1 MNPGLKMIGL
11 GLLVAGMALLGSAQ
25 DPASNE
31 TIWASVIY
39 TYHGDRTPLVW
50 PVQNMLTSL
59 GAQQLFSAGSF
70 FRRRYLT
77 KTQGDENGSAINK
90 ISTDALDNIE
100 VFAMSTID
108 QYTAAS
114 GLAFIQGLYPPTNV
128 SSDDNST
135 FVTSPSNGSEVTAPL
150 DGYQY
155 PRLLT
160 FSPDDP
166 SSITI
171 EGQSNCPLYIEAMT
185 EFANSDE
192 AVQAKT
198 ESQAFYDGIESNI
211 LNDVFPGQN
220 ISFDYA
226 YLVHDYLNYE
236 NTHDEKISRKL
247 TEVDLAQARDLANH
261 QIRGWNGYSSDGEPA
276 SRISIQTIAGQ
287 TLAAQ
292 IVGLLL
298 NNLQS
303 QGIGGKLNLLFGSF
317 EPIVEFS
324 VLTGLA
330 MEKRELSEIP
340 DFGSS
345 MVFEMFSKTD
355 SENEEYPSSSDL
367 YIRFFF
373 RNGTASSSQLVPYPL
388 FGASDTLDLS
398 FGDFLENMQNLSISS
413 TADWC
418 SMCQNDGLF
427 CAAYSN
433 LQAGGGG
440 TIAVNRI
447 KTKNGIKP
455 VLAGVI
461 GAIVTLAVASI
472 ILALFMLFGGV
483 RFHRARAQR
492 RSKLGGFKA
501 GQKLASDRD
510 VPDHDQKSGPGTI
523 IPTKGDDR
531 VNSWELRDHGDDKP
545 NGIGTK
551 PDHSRRQ
558 SFDTEVEPYHSIE
571 PTRIDDRV

>member
-1 MNPGLKMIGL
+1 MIGL
-11 GLLVAGMALLGSAQ
+11 WLLVAGMALSVSAQ
-25 DPASNE
+25 DPSSNE

-77 KTQGDENGSAINK
+77 KTQGGKNGSAIND

-100 VFAMSTID
+100 IFAMSTID
-108 QYTAAS
+108 QYSAAS

-128 SSDDNST
+128 SSDDDSAFAT
-135 FVTSPSNGSEVTAPL
+135 APSNGSEPTAPL

-166 SSITI
+166 NSITI

-192 AVQAKT
+192 ATQAKT

-211 LNDVFPGQN
+211 LNDAFPGQN

-226 YLVHDYLNYE
+226 YLVFDYLNYE
-236 NTHDEKISRKL
+236 KIHDEKISQKL
-247 TEVDLAQARDLANH
+247 TEADLAQARDLANR
-261 QIRGWNGYSSDGEPA
+261 QVRGWNGYSSDGGSA
-276 SRISIQTIAGQ
+276 SKISIQTIAGQ

-303 QGIGGKLNLLFGSF
+303 KGIAGKLNLLFGSF

-340 DFGSS
+340 DPGSS
-345 MVFEMFSKTD
+345 MVFEMFSKTHD
-355 SENEEYPSSSDL
+355 ENEDPSSADL
-367 YIRFFF
+367 YVRFFF
-373 RNGTASSSQLVPYPL
+373 RNGTGSSSQLVAYPL
-388 FGASDTLDLS
+388 FGTSDTLNLS
-398 FGDFLENMQNLSISS
+398 FGEFMENMQNLSISS

-418 SMCQNDGLF
+418 SMCQSDGSF

-433 LQAGGGG
+433 LEAGGDG

-447 KTKNGIKP
+447 TTNRGMKP

-461 GAIVTLAVASI
+461 GAIVTLAAASI

-501 GQKLASDRD
+501 GQKLASDQD
-510 VPDHDQKSGPGTI
+510 VPDSDQKSGPGTI
-523 IPTKGDDR
+523 IPAKVDDR
-531 VNSWELRDHGDDKP
+531 VNSWELRDYGDDKP

-551 PDHSRRQ
+551 PDLSRRQ

-571 PTRIDDRV
+571 PTKIDERV